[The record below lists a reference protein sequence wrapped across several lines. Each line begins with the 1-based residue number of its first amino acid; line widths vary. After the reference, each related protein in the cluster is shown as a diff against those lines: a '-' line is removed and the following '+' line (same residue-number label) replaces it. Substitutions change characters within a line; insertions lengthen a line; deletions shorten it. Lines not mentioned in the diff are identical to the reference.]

1 MCYNSAYMGKMYQD
15 GLHEP
20 ILFCEPTHRSR
31 KMFQQITLV
40 GNLGRDPEMR
50 YTPSGVPVT
59 SFSVATSKR
68 YQGQDGQWQEKT
80 IWFRATAWRKTAET
94 VSQYLTKGSKVLI
107 VGELE
112 EPRTW
117 VDKDGNTQVS
127 LEVTIQTVRFL
138 SARGEGASTSGDFT
152 QQPARAQSN

>member
-1 MCYNSAYMGKMYQD
+1 MY
-15 GLHEP
+15 
-20 ILFCEPTHRSR
+20 
-31 KMFQQITLV
+31 QQITLV

-80 IWFRATAWRKTAET
+80 IWFRVTAWRKLAET
-94 VSQYLTKGSKVLI
+94 ASQYLSKGSKVLI

-112 EPRTW
+112 EPRIWT
-117 VDKDGNTQVS
+117 VREGQPQVS
-127 LEVTIQTVRFL
+127 LDVTAQTIRFL
-138 SARGEGASTSGDFT
+138 SARGEGATGGGDY
-152 QQPARAQSN
+152 QREPSAAPARNNNAPANAAPPSDLSDEDIPF

>member
-1 MCYNSAYMGKMYQD
+1 
-15 GLHEP
+15 
-20 ILFCEPTHRSR
+20 
-31 KMFQQITLV
+31 MFQQITLV

-50 YTPSGVPVT
+50 YTPSGVPVA

-68 YQGQDGQWQEKT
+68 YQSQDGQWQEKT
-80 IWFRATAWRKTAET
+80 VWFRVTAWRKTAET
-94 VSQYLTKGSKVLI
+94 ASQYLTKGSKVLI

-127 LEVTIQTVRFL
+127 LDVTAQTIRFL
-138 SARGEGASTSGDFT
+138 SARGDSAGAGGGDFQREPVRNQGNGGKAGNRPNET
-152 QQPARAQSN
+152 FDEGPTDEDIPF

>member
-1 MCYNSAYMGKMYQD
+1 
-15 GLHEP
+15 
-20 ILFCEPTHRSR
+20 
-31 KMFQQITLV
+31 MFQQITLV

-59 SFSVATSKR
+59 NFSVATSKR

-80 IWFRATAWRKTAET
+80 IWFRVAAWRKTAET
-94 VSQYLTKGSKVLI
+94 ASQYLTKGSKVLI

-127 LEVTIQTVRFL
+127 LEVTAQTIRFL
-138 SARGEGASTSGDFT
+138 TPRGENVGGDSDF
-152 QQPARAQSN
+152 QRAPARASNGSSSGNRQTDSMDDGPTDEDIPF

>member
-1 MCYNSAYMGKMYQD
+1 
-15 GLHEP
+15 
-20 ILFCEPTHRSR
+20 
-31 KMFQQITLV
+31 MFQQITLV

-68 YQGQDGQWQEKT
+68 FQSQDGQWQEKT

-107 VGELE
+107 IGELE
-112 EPRTW
+112 EPRPWT
-117 VDKDGNTQVS
+117 DKEGNTQVS
-127 LEVTIQTVRFL
+127 LEVTVQTIKFL
-138 SARGEGASTSGDFT
+138 SARGENTGGGGDY
-152 QQPARAQSN
+152 QREPARTQGNGGQGDGQSSGSSDDGPTDEDIPF

>member
-1 MCYNSAYMGKMYQD
+1 
-15 GLHEP
+15 
-20 ILFCEPTHRSR
+20 
-31 KMFQQITLV
+31 MFQQITLV

-68 YQGQDGQWQEKT
+68 FQGQDGQWQEKT

-138 SARGEGASTSGDFT
+138 SSRGENGASAGGGDF
-152 QQPARAQSN
+152 QREPARSQNNNGSSKAGGRAPEPMDDGPTDEDIPF

>member
-1 MCYNSAYMGKMYQD
+1 
-15 GLHEP
+15 
-20 ILFCEPTHRSR
+20 
-31 KMFQQITLV
+31 MFQQITIV

-50 YTPSGVPVT
+50 YTPSGVPVA

-80 IWFRATAWRKTAET
+80 VWFRATAWRKTAET

-107 VGELE
+107 IGEVE

-117 VDKDGNTQVS
+117 VDKDGNTQAS
-127 LEVTIQTVRFL
+127 LEVTVQTIRFL
-138 SARGEGASTSGDFT
+138 SARGEGAGGNDFT
-152 QQPARAQSN
+152 REPVRAQGNGGKGGNRPQDMMDDGPTDEDIPF

>member
-1 MCYNSAYMGKMYQD
+1 
-15 GLHEP
+15 
-20 ILFCEPTHRSR
+20 
-31 KMFQQITLV
+31 MFQQITLV

-50 YTPSGVPVT
+50 YTPSGVPVA

-68 YQGQDGQWQEKT
+68 YQSQDGQWQEKT
-80 IWFRATAWRKTAET
+80 VWFRVTAWRKTAET

-117 VDKDGNTQVS
+117 VDKEGNTQVS
-127 LEVTIQTVRFL
+127 LDVTAQTIRFL
-138 SARGEGASTSGDFT
+138 SSRGDSAGGGGDF
-152 QQPARAQSN
+152 QREPARSQANGNTTGNRSNDAYEDGPTDEDIPF

>member
-1 MCYNSAYMGKMYQD
+1 
-15 GLHEP
+15 
-20 ILFCEPTHRSR
+20 
-31 KMFQQITLV
+31 MFQQITLV

-50 YTPSGVPVT
+50 YTPSGVPVA

-68 YQGQDGQWQEKT
+68 YQSQDGQWQEKT
-80 IWFRATAWRKTAET
+80 VWFRVTAWRKTAET

-117 VDKDGNTQVS
+117 VDKEGNTQVS
-127 LEVTIQTVRFL
+127 LDVTAQTIRFL
-138 SARGEGASTSGDFT
+138 SSRGDSAGGGGDF
-152 QQPARAQSN
+152 QREPARSQANGNTTGNRSNDAYEDGPTDEDISF